1 MQFRRSSQ
9 SAIFASDGAG
19 SGVHGRGAFDGC
31 GSRSRPRFSGN
42 SGVASG
48 STRAILR
55 LEGLA
60 AFAASA
66 ALYAHAGLSWPLFAV
81 LFLAPDLAML
91 AYLLGPRIGAGAYN
105 VAHAYA
111 LALPLAL
118 LGFLAGRPAVMAVAL
133 IWIAH
138 IGFDRALGYGL
149 KYPTGFG
156 DTHLGRIGRG

>member
-1 MQFRRSSQ
+1 M
-9 SAIFASDGAG
+9 AANPGADAG
-19 SGVHGRGAFDGC
+19 SPAA
-31 GSRSRPRFSGN
+31 

-48 STRAILR
+48 WPRAILR
-55 LEGLA
+55 LEGAA
-60 AFAASA
+60 AFETAA
-66 ALYAHAGLSWPLFAV
+66 ALYAHAGFSWPLFAV

-91 AYLLGPRIGAGAYN
+91 FYLMGPRIGAGAYN
-105 VAHAYA
+105 LAHAYE

-118 LGFLAGRPAVMAVAL
+118 FGFLAGRPAILAVAL

-149 KYPTGFG
+149 KYPTRFG

>member
-1 MQFRRSSQ
+1 MT
-9 SAIFASDGAG
+9 AILSLDAG
-19 SGVHGRGAFDGC
+19 SPA
-31 GSRSRPRFSGN
+31 SL
-42 SGVASG
+42 GVASG
-48 STRAILR
+48 STRAVLR
-55 LEGLA
+55 LEGAA

-66 ALYAHAGLSWPLFAV
+66 ALYAHAGFAWPLFAV

-91 AYLLGPRIGAGAYN
+91 GYLTGARNGAGAYN
-105 VAHAYA
+105 IAHTNA

-118 LGFLAGRPAVMAVAL
+118 FGLFAGQSAVLAVAL

-156 DTHLGRIGRG
+156 DTHLGRIGR